1 MNGSDLSGIVSM
13 IHQNVYLFDTDIYQN
28 ICLDREYTGEELQD
42 AVDRSGI
49 SLFLDQ
55 MENGLQTPV
64 GENGIHLSGGQRQRV
79 AVARALIRR
88 TPLLILDEGTSAVDM
103 QTAYDMEN
111 RLLAQEKLAL
121 ITITHD
127 LKKELLTQYD
137 QVIFMKNGEI
147 AEKGSYRKLTEKQ
160 GAFFDF
166 MNLQGNTKK

>member
-1 MNGSDLSGIVSM
+1 MNGKNLSRLVSM

-28 ICLDREYTGEELQD
+28 ICLDREYSREELQD
-42 AVDRSGI
+42 ALDRSGI
-49 SLFLDQ
+49 SLFLGQ
-55 MENGLQTPV
+55 MENGLKTPV

-79 AVARALIRR
+79 AVARALIRK

-121 ITITHD
+121 ITITHH
-127 LKKELLTQYD
+127 LKEELLGQYD
-137 QVIFMKNGEI
+137 QIIFMKNGEI
-147 AEKGSYRKLTEKQ
+147 VEKGTYSQLTQKQ

-166 MNLQGNTKK
+166 MNLQGKTKN